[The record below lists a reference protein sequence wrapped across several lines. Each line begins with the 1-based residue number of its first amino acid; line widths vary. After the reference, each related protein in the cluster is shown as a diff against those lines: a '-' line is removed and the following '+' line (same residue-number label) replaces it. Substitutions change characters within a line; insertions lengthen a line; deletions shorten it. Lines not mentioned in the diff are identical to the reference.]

1 MEELIEYNNYG
12 QFKAALDKELLSAA
26 DHFVKIGYLLKQ
38 ARDTTILYESGYPN
52 LYEFAK
58 AEYGIDKGT
67 VSRYIAIND
76 RFSVGGNS
84 PALEQRYSNRG
95 VAKLQEMLTMSD
107 EVIEVIPAETT
118 KAELQ
123 DIKKDIKAEENITDM
138 EVMLEDIPSTPVK
151 TDCWYQQAIY
161 YHLQNNP
168 EIFTRIYAAMQNDPV
183 GDKDVVLALAPNGV
197 ATPRARV
204 PKVGTVL
211 MSIQGTELPM
221 AFVNVRT
228 NEHETVPWAWIANT
242 IKSWDEWRGTPEAVY
257 QRIYG
262 VAMFEQ
268 NESEQKAEPK
278 GHTGTAEQ
286 IAEDYEEMD
295 HIVDNNVDKHTEE
308 KQETDQSANSAEEE
322 IEQEACEDEIEQIN
336 EEQVEVIDQ
345 TEESEKVAPVQHEEE
360 DSIGQQLAREWVSTK
375 VKEVP
380 DKDGAYLICRLGYTN
395 EPEYGID
402 TVKIDPYSKQRRWVL
417 WKDKVLFWMP
427 LPPLPEVRKGEETDE
442 Q

>member
-183 GDKDVVLALAPNGV
+183 EDKDVVLALAPNGV

-242 IKSWDEWRGTPEAVY
+242 IKCWDEWLGTPEAVY

-262 VAMFEQ
+262 MAMF
-268 NESEQKAEPK
+268 EQKAEPK
-278 GHTGTAEQ
+278 EHTDTAEQ
-286 IAEDYEEMD
+286 IAEDHEEMD
-295 HIVDNNVDKHTEE
+295 NIVDNNEDKHTEE

-322 IEQEACEDEIEQIN
+322 IEQEACEDEIEQI
-336 EEQVEVIDQ
+336 IDQ

-360 DSIGQQLAREWVSTK
+360 DSIGQQLAGEWVSAK

-380 DKDGAYLICRLGYTN
+380 DKDGEYLICRLGYTN

-427 LPPLPEVRKGEETDE
+427 LPPLPEVRKGE
-442 Q
+442 

>member
-1 MEELIEYNNYG
+1 
-12 QFKAALDKELLSAA
+12 
-26 DHFVKIGYLLKQ
+26 
-38 ARDTTILYESGYPN
+38 
-52 LYEFAK
+52 
-58 AEYGIDKGT
+58 
-67 VSRYIAIND
+67 
-76 RFSVGGNS
+76 
-84 PALEQRYSNRG
+84 
-95 VAKLQEMLTMSD
+95 
-107 EVIEVIPAETT
+107 
-118 KAELQ
+118 
-123 DIKKDIKAEENITDM
+123 M

-151 TDCWYQQAIY
+151 MDCWYQQAIY

-242 IKSWDEWRGTPEAVY
+242 IKCWDEWLGTPEAVY

-262 VAMFEQ
+262 MAMF
-268 NESEQKAEPK
+268 EQKAEPK
-278 GHTGTAEQ
+278 EHTDTAEQ
-286 IAEDYEEMD
+286 IAEDHEELD
-295 HIVDNNVDKHTEE
+295 NIVDNNVDKHT
-308 KQETDQSANSAEEE
+308 EEE

-360 DSIGQQLAREWVSTK
+360 DSIGQQLAREWVSAK

-380 DKDGAYLICRLGYTN
+380 DKDGEYLICRLGYTN

-402 TVKIDPYSKQRRWVL
+402 TVKTDPYSKQRRWVL

>member
-76 RFSVGGNS
+76 RFSVGGNY

-151 TDCWYQQAIY
+151 MDCWYQQAIY

-242 IKSWDEWRGTPEAVY
+242 IKCWDEWLGTPEAVY

-262 VAMFEQ
+262 MAMF
-268 NESEQKAEPK
+268 EQKAEPK
-278 GHTGTAEQ
+278 EHTDTAEQ
-286 IAEDYEEMD
+286 IAEDHEEMD
-295 HIVDNNVDKHTEE
+295 NIVDNNVDKHTEE

-322 IEQEACEDEIEQIN
+322 IEQEACEDEIEQI
-336 EEQVEVIDQ
+336 IDQ

-360 DSIGQQLAREWVSTK
+360 DSIGQQLAREWVSAK

-380 DKDGAYLICRLGYTN
+380 DKDGEYLICRLGYTN

-402 TVKIDPYSKQRRWVL
+402 TVKTDPYSKQRRWVL
-417 WKDKVLFWMP
+417 WKDKVLFWMS

>member
-151 TDCWYQQAIY
+151 MDCWYQQAIY

-242 IKSWDEWRGTPEAVY
+242 IKCWDEWLGTPEAVY

-262 VAMFEQ
+262 MAMF
-268 NESEQKAEPK
+268 EQKAEPK
-278 GHTGTAEQ
+278 EHTDTAEQ
-286 IAEDYEEMD
+286 IAEDHEEMD
-295 HIVDNNVDKHTEE
+295 NIVDNNVDKHTEE

-322 IEQEACEDEIEQIN
+322 IEQEACEDEIEQI
-336 EEQVEVIDQ
+336 IDQ

-360 DSIGQQLAREWVSTK
+360 DSIGQQLAREWVSAK

-380 DKDGAYLICRLGYTN
+380 DKDGEYLICRLGYTN

-402 TVKIDPYSKQRRWVL
+402 TVKTDPYSKQRRWVL

>member
-151 TDCWYQQAIY
+151 MDCWYQQAIY

-242 IKSWDEWRGTPEAVY
+242 IKCWDEWLGTPEAVY

-262 VAMFEQ
+262 MAMF
-268 NESEQKAEPK
+268 EQKAEPK
-278 GHTGTAEQ
+278 EHTDTAEQ
-286 IAEDYEEMD
+286 IAEDHEEMD
-295 HIVDNNVDKHTEE
+295 NIVDNNVDKHTEE
-308 KQETDQSANSAEEE
+308 KQETDQSANSAEEG
-322 IEQEACEDEIEQIN
+322 IEQEACEDEIEQI
-336 EEQVEVIDQ
+336 IDQ

-360 DSIGQQLAREWVSTK
+360 DSIGQQLAREWVSAK

-380 DKDGAYLICRLGYTN
+380 DKDGEYLICRLGYTN

-402 TVKIDPYSKQRRWVL
+402 TVKTDPYSKQRRWVL
-417 WKDKVLFWMP
+417 WKDKVLFWMS

>member
-1 MEELIEYNNYG
+1 MGELMEYEDYEH
-12 QFKAALDKELLSAA
+12 FKAALDRELLSAA

-242 IKSWDEWRGTPEAVY
+242 NKAGMNGAALRKQYINGYMEWRCSNKMNQSKKQSLRDIQA
-257 QRIYG
+257 QR
-262 VAMFEQ
+262 
-268 NESEQKAEPK
+268 NRSQKIMK
-278 GHTGTAEQ
+278 KWTTLL
-286 IAEDYEEMD
+286 ITMW
-295 HIVDNNVDKHTEE
+295 
-308 KQETDQSANSAEEE
+308 
-322 IEQEACEDEIEQIN
+322 IN
-336 EEQVEVIDQ
+336 IQRKSRKRI
-345 TEESEKVAPVQHEEE
+345 KVPILQRKRLSRKLVRMK
-360 DSIGQQLAREWVSTK
+360 SNRLTK
-375 VKEVP
+375 S
-380 DKDGAYLICRLGYTN
+380 RL
-395 EPEYGID
+395 
-402 TVKIDPYSKQRRWVL
+402 R
-417 WKDKVLFWMP
+417 
-427 LPPLPEVRKGEETDE
+427 
-442 Q
+442 

>member
-183 GDKDVVLALAPNGV
+183 EDKDVVLALAPNGV

-242 IKSWDEWRGTPEAVY
+242 IKCWDEWLGTPEAVY

-262 VAMFEQ
+262 MAMF
-268 NESEQKAEPK
+268 EQKAEPK
-278 GHTGTAEQ
+278 EHTDTAEQ
-286 IAEDYEEMD
+286 IAEDHEEMD
-295 HIVDNNVDKHTEE
+295 NIVDNNVDKHTEE

-322 IEQEACEDEIEQIN
+322 IEQEACEDEIEQI
-336 EEQVEVIDQ
+336 IDQ

-360 DSIGQQLAREWVSTK
+360 DSIGQQLAGEWVSAK

-380 DKDGAYLICRLGYTN
+380 DKDGEYLICRLGYTN

-402 TVKIDPYSKQRRWVL
+402 TVKTDPYSKQRRWVL

-427 LPPLPEVRKGEETDE
+427 LPPLPEVRKGE
-442 Q
+442 